1 MYSTYNDFYQYEGSG
16 GGSLDPTPDILSTR
30 QGGQGGG
37 RNGGQERVSGN
48 HVQGSCSYPAVR
60 SHAAILKYFSLTLV
74 SGFEAEKKRQ
84 KSEAPRSL
92 GQNQDRVKTYLR

>member
-37 RNGGQERVSGN
+37 IIQ
-48 HVQGSCSYPAVR
+48 
-60 SHAAILKYFSLTLV
+60 I
-74 SGFEAEKKRQ
+74 
-84 KSEAPRSL
+84 
-92 GQNQDRVKTYLR
+92 